1 MGGMRDFV
9 PVASASDIEPG
20 AWQCYRVGE
29 QDVVVFNID
38 GQFHAIDD
46 TCPHRGAPLSK
57 GFLEGSTVYC
67 ALHGW
72 PFDVTTGEMPG
83 APEICVPRYALKIE
97 DGKILIGGKVTA
109 ATASTEPTAS

>member
-1 MGGMRDFV
+1 MNEFV
-9 PVASASDIEPG
+9 PVARVSDIESG
-20 AWQCYRVGE
+20 AWQMFRVGNY
-29 QDVVVFNID
+29 DVVVFNVD

-46 TCPHRGAPLSK
+46 TCPHRGGPLSK

-67 ALHGW
+67 PLHGW

-97 DGKILIGGKVTA
+97 GDKILVGGPVPAPA
-109 ATASTEPTAS
+109 AGAETTLPN